1 MAGRQGQAGVG
12 VGVSHFLGMEDT
24 HWGQRVHF
32 ACWPSAGGQAASSC
46 PRAHPPVHPAAQPPP
61 HPAARCS
68 GSRICW
74 VSPAPG
80 HVIWT
85 EPGLIWEGGGVP
97 EGGVPAE
104 MRSEGLCSP
113 RRAWHRTGNLDGG
126 RGDQGQGGG
135 EAPESPPVAHPSL
148 RELRRAPPTLP
159 AQPSHFL
166 LSPRPRPPAQETAPH
181 PPPLV
186 LGSIASQTDPNLSA
200 PCPLLPTSCPCSPP
214 PPGAHQAPA
223 FPRSTHTGNVCEG
236 RPLEVCGAGHGDFL
250 NGSPSPAAASQ
261 GVPPG
266 PGGASYS
273 LLAGCSPLAWLPQ
286 RTQVRPHRGPS
297 RILSSPP
304 PLGPCS

>member
-1 MAGRQGQAGVG
+1 M
-12 VGVSHFLGMEDT
+12 
-24 HWGQRVHF
+24 
-32 ACWPSAGGQAASSC
+32 
-46 PRAHPPVHPAAQPPP
+46 
-61 HPAARCS
+61 
-68 GSRICW
+68 
-74 VSPAPG
+74 
-80 HVIWT
+80 
-85 EPGLIWEGGGVP
+85 P

-126 RGDQGQGGG
+126 RGGPRAGGRG
-135 EAPESPPVAHPSL
+135 GSRVASCGPSL
-148 RELRRAPPTLP
+148 PPGAAPGASHPPSP
-159 AQPSHFL
+159 AQPF
-166 LSPRPRPPAQETAPH
+166 PPESTPQASCSGNSTPSAT
-181 PPPLV
+181 LV

-273 LLAGCSPLAWLPQ
+273 LLAGCSPLAWLPR
-286 RTQVRPHRGPS
+286 RTQMRPHRGPS